1 MTLQY
6 QGFFMTQDE
15 LERVKILMNI
25 LGIRSKS
32 DYYRLC
38 ILNPPLEI
46 FSVEKYK
53 QKD

>member
-1 MTLQY
+1 MTK
-6 QGFFMTQDE
+6 DE
-15 LERVKILMNI
+15 IERVKILMNI
-25 LGIRSKS
+25 LGLRSKS

-53 QKD
+53 HEEDKP